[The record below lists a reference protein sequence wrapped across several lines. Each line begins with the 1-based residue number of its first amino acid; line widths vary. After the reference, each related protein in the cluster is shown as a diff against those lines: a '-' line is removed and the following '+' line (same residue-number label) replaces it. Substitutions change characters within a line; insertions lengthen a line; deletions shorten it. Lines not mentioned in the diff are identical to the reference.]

1 MADAATSTRRA
12 GRPRSSAHDGAILAA
27 ALHLLSR
34 DGYPGMT
41 LDGVAAEAGV
51 SKATIYLRWRSK
63 ADLATAALAHLRETE
78 RLELTG
84 ELRADLVRVLRALRR
99 NAERVGVMGLVGTC
113 LAEEGRTPELLRL
126 IRERTLIPR
135 RRLIESLLRD
145 AQGRGEV
152 AEEANLDAVLD
163 LLMGAYQSRY
173 LTGEPFPR
181 RWEEGVVD
189 APLGGLRPR

>member
-63 ADLATAALAHLRETE
+63 ADLATAALAHL
-78 RLELTG
+78 L
-84 ELRADLVRVLRALRR
+84 
-99 NAERVGVMGLVGTC
+99 
-113 LAEEGRTPELLRL
+113 PE
-126 IRERTLIPR
+126 P
-135 RRLIESLLRD
+135 
-145 AQGRGEV
+145 A
-152 AEEANLDAVLD
+152 
-163 LLMGAYQSRY
+163 
-173 LTGEPFPR
+173 
-181 RWEEGVVD
+181 
-189 APLGGLRPR
+189 GGLPANRSGAAAVQGGEEV